1 MTRRQTVKQS
11 RVVRPRGAPGV
22 QIGELAARAMVL
34 QGAGRVFAKMGVRAV
49 SVETLLAASGISR
62 RTFYRLYQSKE
73 DVMIALYRLGTD
85 ELLEA
90 CRLAI
95 EQERDPLRQLERC
108 IDAHLKNARDRG
120 RLVFVLGGEAQRQ
133 ESALHARRMQ
143 VHDELVDMLAASAAR
158 HFPGGVDPLLVRA
171 LVLALESVTRIVLA
185 EGNEGRRVSDAALAR
200 ARSVMLRISTA
211 ALVGQGAGVTALP
224 RH

>member
-1 MTRRQTVKQS
+1 MTRRQTAKQP
-11 RVVRPRGAPGV
+11 RAVRPRGAPGV

-34 QGAGRVFAKMGVRAV
+34 QGAARVFAKMGVRAV

-73 DVMIALYRLGTD
+73 HVMIALYELGTD
-85 ELLEA
+85 ELLRA
-90 CRLAI
+90 CQLAV
-95 EQERDPLRQLERC
+95 EQERDPLRQIERC

-120 RLVFVLGGEAQRQ
+120 RLVFVLGGEAQHQ

-143 VHDELVDMLAASAAR
+143 VHDELVDMLTASAAR
-158 HFPGGVDPLLVRA
+158 HFSGGVDPLLVRA
-171 LVLALESVTRIVLA
+171 LLLALESVTRIVLA
-185 EGNEGRRVSDAALAR
+185 EGNEGRRVSEVALAR
-200 ARSVMLRISTA
+200 ARRVMLRISTA